1 MFDNLLF
8 DLDGTLTDSFDGI
21 TNSVLYALK
30 KMGEK
35 LPAKEELRFF
45 IGPPLSE
52 SFAVLFGGDTEKA
65 ELAVKNYR
73 EYYSVTGLLE
83 NRVYDGVEQTLKTL
97 KDMGKRLFVA
107 TSKPEKFS
115 VRIAEHFGLT
125 KYIERV
131 FGASFDSSRD
141 TKDKVIAY
149 ALGEAGLSK
158 DKTVMIGD
166 RHHDIDG
173 AKANG
178 LKSVGVLYGYGNYD
192 ELSSAGADFIVETP
206 KEIVEII

>member
-131 FGASFDSSRD
+131 FGASFDSSRG
-141 TKDKVIAY
+141 TKDKVIEY
-149 ALGEAGLSK
+149 ALGEAGLIK

-206 KEIVEII
+206 EEIVEII